1 MVIWGNVGWW
11 RLSIKSFFSHKKL
24 VSGCNKTHY
33 TAPSGIERAQN
44 TKTHGTSHRSAQ
56 ISSGLTNFQS
66 FLTKLLYLGK
76 SAICK
81 EFCREGIPYQILAFL
96 AFAKRR
102 IFGQSKHFIFWS
114 SQCLKCPQPQSF
126 PVKNDPVFPDPQV
139 FFFVDVS
146 LQGISHVIWILGQKD
161 RQQLLVRFPDSIFK
175 ATRALRSWCQDSGS
189 FLNGHC
195 PIFNQIIVIERL

>member
-1 MVIWGNVGWW
+1 MIYLWW
-11 RLSIKSFFSHKKL
+11 WFMGECGLVAAFNKIFFSHKKL

-56 ISSGLTNFQS
+56 ISGRQTNFQS

-114 SQCLKCPQPQSF
+114 SQFLKCPQPQSF
-126 PVKNDPVFPDPQV
+126 PVKNDPVFPDPKFSFSWV
-139 FFFVDVS
+139 FPCKGS
-146 LQGISHVIWILGQKD
+146 LM
-161 RQQLLVRFPDSIFK
+161 
-175 ATRALRSWCQDSGS
+175 S
-189 FLNGHC
+189 FGFC
-195 PIFNQIIVIERL
+195 GRKIVINF

>member
-1 MVIWGNVGWW
+1 MGECGLVAAFNKI
-11 RLSIKSFFSHKKL
+11 FFSHKKL

-33 TAPSGIERAQN
+33 DAPSGIERAQN
-44 TKTHGTSHRSAQ
+44 TKTHGTSHSSAQ
-56 ISSGLTNFQS
+56 ISSRLTNFQS
-66 FLTKLLYLGK
+66 FLTKLLYLEKTCNLQRVLSWRNSLPNLGILG
-76 SAICK
+76 ICWK
-81 EFCREGIPYQILAFL
+81 AYFWS
-96 AFAKRR
+96 
-102 IFGQSKHFIFWS
+102 SKTFYFWS
-114 SQCLKCPQPQSF
+114 SQFLKCPQPQSF